1 MSSSGAGID
10 VVKEMRS
17 VKSIKDLRNIMAD
30 LM

>member
-10 VVKEMRS
+10 VVKEMIS

>member
-10 VVKEMRS
+10 VVKEMTS
-17 VKSIKDLRNIMAD
+17 VNSKKDLRNIMAD